1 MEIEILYVMLLLIF
15 IAIIAYVF
23 FNCNCSCNVREGF
36 SECRCA
42 NGTPHNGYC
51 NSGSATRW
59 FGKVNDV
66 CGSCNDGYKRSRLKR
81 KNRKYTWTCDS
92 DPARQP
98 APAPAPAP
106 SPAPSPSPSPACKKT
121 CDGDNSRSIVHGSKC
136 QSDGYPKCQ
145 DRKDTYER
153 SKHNKLT
160 LNSNVEVNNTAEK
173 CKWNGQSNGNKIKK
187 FDDKLCTN
195 ATDYIKI
202 NGKTGAQQYSIKELS
217 KHCNDVSDC
226 YGWAK
231 NIQQGDHKVKLCKK
245 NASSTASLMD
255 SGTYDVYTCNSDYVC
270 PAGFELKF
278 DSSENKY
285 ECATCP
291 TGKYKSGKNA
301 NECLPCKT
309 TCPSGK
315 TLNGSCPPGSTSDTK
330 TCKAIQTQNNN
341 WEKKDNGISYE
352 NIYRYGYYPRNIK
365 RIGENDLPASK
376 KRCQDMGNECAAIYE
391 YNWGNKKFYFA
402 ATADSEQKASNS
414 IVNGV
419 VEDINHIY
427 LNGNMKSKYVK

>member
-1 MEIEILYVMLLLIF
+1 MEIEILYVILLLIF

-66 CGSCNDGYKRSRLKR
+66 CGSCNYGYKRSSLKR

-92 DPARQP
+92 DPAHQP
-98 APAPAPAP
+98 A
-106 SPAPSPSPSPACKKT
+106 
-121 CDGDNSRSIVHGSKC
+121 
-136 QSDGYPKCQ
+136 
-145 DRKDTYER
+145 
-153 SKHNKLT
+153 L
-160 LNSNVEVNNTAEK
+160 
-173 CKWNGQSNGNKIKK
+173 
-187 FDDKLCTN
+187 
-195 ATDYIKI
+195 
-202 NGKTGAQQYSIKELS
+202 
-217 KHCNDVSDC
+217 
-226 YGWAK
+226 
-231 NIQQGDHKVKLCKK
+231 
-245 NASSTASLMD
+245 
-255 SGTYDVYTCNSDYVC
+255 C

-285 ECATCP
+285 KCATCP

-330 TCKAIQTQNNN
+330 TCKAIQTNKQTNKLIQHSDVQKQTKSKRYKQTGKKQTQNNN